1 MSFVVTAFSWAGWI
15 WTGLFFLAVI
25 PVLLIHRAGHM
36 VATSREATL
45 DGHGTEND

>member
-25 PVLLIHRAGHM
+25 PLLLMHRGEAAGA
-36 VATSREATL
+36 ATRQATP
-45 DGHGTEND
+45 DGHGTENG